1 MTVYPRCKFATV
13 EQFQLSVLKR
23 GKKVSALTNKKHC
36 ICPVEKTFSTFFENR
51 GGDIF
56 FNKWATIY
64 MCHSKVQQNNL
75 FEITQDSQTFLRHP
89 VNPHRSILM
98 LPLFARNSNL
108 PGLKGQGESPNSFHS
123 SEARACARM
132 HSPSISTSDE
142 WKRDRY
148 IYIYIYIYI
157 YRPTDRVKEWECIGD
172 NMVWMTA
179 GLI

>member
-13 EQFQLSVLKR
+13 EQLQLSVLKR

-36 ICPVEKTFSTFFENR
+36 ICPVEKTFRTFFENR

-64 MCHSKVQQNNL
+64 MCYSKVQQNNL
-75 FEITQDSQTFLRHP
+75 FEITQNRPTFLRHP

-123 SEARACARM
+123 SEARTCARM

-142 WKRDRY
+142 WKRDRDRE
-148 IYIYIYIYI
+148 IQ
-157 YRPTDRVKEWECIGD
+157 TDRVKEWECIGD